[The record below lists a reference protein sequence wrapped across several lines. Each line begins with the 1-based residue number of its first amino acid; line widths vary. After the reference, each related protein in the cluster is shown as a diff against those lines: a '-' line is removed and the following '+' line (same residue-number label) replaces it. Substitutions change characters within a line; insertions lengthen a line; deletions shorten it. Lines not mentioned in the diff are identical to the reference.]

1 MDSDD
6 AKSDKHRAPVLQLY
20 RELWVQ
26 AKGRRGA
33 LLSAMALLVGA
44 QVVLLAVPYL
54 VGKAFNI
61 LQARGNA
68 GAGEAALWLAAVLG
82 ATLVSWL
89 IHGPGRILE
98 RNVALSVRER
108 VATALTGRLLAFPL
122 SWHDGNH
129 SVASAHRVQQSSS
142 SLGTFAESQFIY
154 LSSAVRLIGPIGALI
169 AIHPLVGLTAALGL
183 LVICGA
189 VVGFDRAIV
198 RLAIQTNDAE
208 RRYTAVLADA
218 LGNATSVLAL
228 RQARPF
234 IRSLRQLVEK
244 VFEPLRR
251 MIVIN
256 EIKWCAVDVA
266 SRLLS
271 CCLVGLYA
279 WLVLR
284 AAGDGQKLM
293 LGSVYMVWEYALQS
307 GAVVA
312 AVAANFQTFATQYA
326 NYQSADVIRDH
337 PVDESLHEPAQAQQ
351 WDRCEIRD
359 LVFRHVAGREAGPT
373 LDRIRLDLRRG
384 KRYALIGSSG
394 SGKSTLMRVLAGLYV
409 AERIVVAPDAR
420 QADAGDGDATVQAP
434 LKAARYLR
442 GSTTLIPQEAEL
454 FEASLAENLA
464 MCESLHGQP
473 DPAGF
478 DRALELAT
486 VKDFLPADGDPLQ
499 VSIAEH
505 ASNWSGGQRARV
517 ALARGI
523 LAARGSSL
531 ILLDEPTASLD
542 ARTEAAVYANLFAEF
557 ADACLIASVHRLD
570 LLRHFDEVLVMV
582 DGRLVAQ
589 GSEAQLA
596 RTSSDYAS
604 LRAASLRQGEAGEPA
619 ASLAEDAAG

>member
-6 AKSDKHRAPVLQLY
+6 AKPGRHRAPVLQLY
-20 RELWVQ
+20 RELWRQ
-26 AKGRRGA
+26 AHGHRGA
-33 LLSAMALLVGA
+33 LLGSMALLIGA

-54 VGKAFNI
+54 VGRALNS
-61 LQARGNA
+61 LQARGND

-108 VATALTGRLLAFPL
+108 VATALTQRLLAFPL
-122 SWHDGNH
+122 SWHDRNH
-129 SVASAHRVQQSSS
+129 SVASAHRVHQSSS
-142 SLGTFAESQFIY
+142 SLGTFAENQFIY
-154 LSSAVRLIGPIGALI
+154 LRSVVRLVGPIGALI
-169 AIHPLVGLTAALGL
+169 AIHPMVGGLATLGL
-183 LVICGA
+183 LAICGA

-234 IRSLRQLVEK
+234 IRSLRRLVEK

-251 MIVIN
+251 MIVII

-293 LGSVYMVWEYALQS
+293 FGNVYMVWEYALQS
-307 GAVVA
+307 GAVVS
-312 AVAANFQTFATQYA
+312 AVASNFQTFATQYA

-337 PVDESLHEPAQAQQ
+337 PVDASLSEPVQSRN
-351 WDRCEIRD
+351 WRRCEIRN
-359 LVFRHVAGREAGPT
+359 LVFRHAAGREAGPALDHVQLT
-373 LDRIRLDLRRG
+373 LQRG
-384 KRYALIGSSG
+384 KRYALIGGSG
-394 SGKSTLMRVLAGLYV
+394 SGKSTLMRALAGLYV
-409 AERIVVAPDAR
+409 AERIELHAADE
-420 QADAGDGDATVQAP
+420 ADAAAATRTP
-434 LKAARYLR
+434 LDAARYLR

-454 FEASLAENLA
+454 FEASLEHNLA

-473 DPAGF
+473 DP
-478 DRALELAT
+478 DDYHRALELAA
-486 VKDFLPADGDPLQ
+486 VKEFLPADADPLQ
-499 VSIAEH
+499 VSIGEQ

-531 ILLDEPTASLD
+531 VLLDEPTANLD

-557 ADACLIASVHRLD
+557 ADACLVASVHRLE

-589 GSEAQLA
+589 GAEAVLA
-596 RTSSDYAS
+596 QTSADYAN
-604 LRAASLRQGEAGEPA
+604 LRASGLRQGEAGENEAVA
-619 ASLAEDAAG
+619 AESMA

>member
-6 AKSDKHRAPVLQLY
+6 AKPGIHRAPVLQLY
-20 RELWVQ
+20 RELWFQ
-26 AKGRRGA
+26 AKGHRTA
-33 LLSAMALLVGA
+33 LLGSMLLLVGA

-54 VGKAFNI
+54 VGKSLNV
-61 LQARGNA
+61 LQARGND
-68 GAGEAALWLAAVLG
+68 GAGEAAFWLAAVLG
-82 ATLVSWL
+82 ATIVSWL

-98 RNVALSVRER
+98 RNVALAVRQR
-108 VATALTGRLLAFPL
+108 VATALTQRLLAFPL
-122 SWHDGNH
+122 SWHDRNH
-129 SVASAHRVQQSSS
+129 SVASAHRVHQSSS

-154 LSSAVRLIGPIGALI
+154 LRSAVRLVGPIGALI
-169 AIHPLVGLTAALGL
+169 AIHPLVGGLASFGL
-183 LVICGA
+183 LAICGA

-198 RLAIQTNDAE
+198 RLAIRTNDAE
-208 RRYTAVLADA
+208 RRYTSVLADA

-234 IRSLRQLVEK
+234 IRTLQQRVED

-256 EIKWCAVDVA
+256 EVKWCAVDVA

-271 CCLVGLYA
+271 CCLVALYA

-284 AAGDGQKLM
+284 APGDGQKLM
-293 LGSVYMVWEYALQS
+293 FGSVYMVWEYALQS

-326 NYQSADVIRDH
+326 NYQSADVIRHH
-337 PVDESLHEPAQAQQ
+337 PVDESLHEPVETQSWQQ
-351 WDRCEIRD
+351 CEID
-359 LVFRHVAGREAGPT
+359 GLVFRHVAGRDSGPT
-373 LDRIRLDLRRG
+373 LDRIRLNLQRG

-409 AERIVVAPDAR
+409 AERIEV
-420 QADAGDGDATVQAP
+420 QASNGATAGAQIQAP
-434 LKAARYLR
+434 LKAARFLR

-454 FEASLAENLA
+454 FEASLEQNLA

-473 DPAGF
+473 EPEGYH
-478 DRALELAT
+478 RALELAA
-486 VKDFLPADGDPLQ
+486 VMDFLPTEGDPLQ
-499 VSIAEH
+499 VSIGEH

-531 ILLDEPTASLD
+531 ILLDEPTANLD
-542 ARTEAAVYANLFAEF
+542 TRTEAAVYRNLFAEF
-557 ADACLIASVHRLD
+557 ADACVIASVHRLD

-589 GSEAQLA
+589 GSEAVLA
-596 RTSSDYAS
+596 QTSVDYAN
-604 LRAASLRQGEAGEPA
+604 LRAASLRQNDAEETAVEMA
-619 ASLAEDAAG
+619 AEDAG